1 VKDPTQEDRHVAIEF
16 IAYGFEDE
24 NKNIHKGHA
33 WFLLTQNSQDPKDL
47 LWYTRVTDRIAKEN
61 HLGLRHY
68 RENDSKFSKG
78 QHIILPP
85 LEIAATPQIK
95 MSGSE
100 MIGATVTAPTNTNK
114 ANGHSNWALS
124 GVPPPMYNGDRDK
137 SETFMDK
144 FTSYE
149 LVNGDSKQ
157 FTTPFLKVAL
167 CLSYFNGPKVDTW
180 ARQKRSWLKEQRDIL
195 GVAITDPQ
203 LWVNFEDTFKNAF
216 TDHDAKL
223 AAYQQLHSLKMQG
236 SDIDSY
242 IADFDRLISEVGHNP
257 TDIGVVMMF
266 REGLQPSL
274 LQEVLLHNVPA
285 PTTLNVWKRK
295 A

>member
-1 VKDPTQEDRHVAIEF
+1 VKDPAQDERHITIEF

-24 NKNIHKGHA
+24 NRAIHKGHA
-33 WFLLTQNSQDPKDL
+33 WFLLTQNSQNPKDL
-47 LWYTRVTDRIAKEN
+47 LWYTRVTDQIAKEN
-61 HLGLRHY
+61 HLGLGHY
-68 RENDSKFSKG
+68 RENDSKFSEG
-78 QHIILPP
+78 QHITLPP
-85 LEIAATPQIK
+85 LEIAAAPQIE

-100 MIGATVTAPTNTNK
+100 AIGATVTAPANTDR
-114 ANGHSNWALS
+114 ANGHNNRALS
-124 GVPPPMYNGDRDK
+124 GVPPPMFNRDRDK

-167 CLSYFNGPKVDTW
+167 CLSYFNGPKVDAW
-180 ARQKRSWLKEQRDIL
+180 ARQKRSWLKEQRDTF

-203 LWVNFEDTFKNAF
+203 LWVDFEEAFKNAF
-216 TDHDAKL
+216 TDQDAKL

-266 REGLQPSL
+266 REGLQLSPAL
-274 LQEVLLHNVPA
+274 GNRFGNTRWTEVS
-285 PTTLNVWKRK
+285 
-295 A
+295 